1 MPTLDLPTFLPF
13 RLNQLAADVSRQLA
27 QAYEERF
34 GIDVPQWRV
43 LATLVDRDSATAQE
57 IVESTRTHKSTIS
70 RAVQALTDRGLVSSA
85 QHGEDG
91 RSRRL
96 ALTPNGRAMT
106 DEIVPLARGYERDL
120 MARLDPQA
128 AAQLREGLAALEAA
142 LKGQG

>member
-1 MPTLDLPTFLPF
+1 MPPLDLPTFLPF

-27 QAYEERF
+27 MAYEERF

-43 LATLVDRDSATAQE
+43 LATLVDRDSVTAQE

-91 RSRRL
+91 RARRL
-96 ALTPNGRAMT
+96 ALTPKGRAMT
-106 DEIVPLARGYERDL
+106 DEIVPLAKGYERDL

-128 AAQLREGLAALEAA
+128 AARLREGLAALEAA